1 MEIDFEIS
9 TLRTIKEFQSGLKSL
24 ITKYPNFDFKSAI
37 RFLET
42 GEKSNTIPEEAY
54 DEILRLNELRKNA
67 IQTEM
72 SVAKARAKLNGE
84 EIDPKYLDGSDFTYC
99 FESEVY
105 DKYSKF
111 AIYNFL
117 QFGPP
122 ISREEERNQKN
133 VNNDND
139 EPSI

>member
-24 ITKYPNFDFKSAI
+24 IAKYPNFDFKSAI
-37 RFLET
+37 NFLET
-42 GEKSNTIPEEAY
+42 GEKSVTIPEEAY
-54 DEILRLNELRKNA
+54 DELLRLNELRKNA

-72 SVAKARAKLNGE
+72 RVAKARAKLNGE

-122 ISREEERNQKN
+122 ISRESEISEQDSKS
-133 VNNDND
+133 DND
-139 EPSI
+139 ER

>member
-1 MEIDFEIS
+1 M
-9 TLRTIKEFQSGLKSL
+9 R
-24 ITKYPNFDFKSAI
+24 
-37 RFLET
+37 
-42 GEKSNTIPEEAY
+42 
-54 DEILRLNELRKNA
+54 
-67 IQTEM
+67 
-72 SVAKARAKLNGE
+72 VAKARAKLNGE

-122 ISREEERNQKN
+122 ISRESEKSEQDSKS
-133 VNNDND
+133 DND
-139 EPSI
+139 ER

>member
-37 RFLET
+37 NFLET
-42 GEKSNTIPEEAY
+42 GEKSVTIPEEAY
-54 DEILRLNELRKNA
+54 DELLRLNELRKNA

-122 ISREEERNQKN
+122 ISRESEISEQDSKS
-133 VNNDND
+133 DND
-139 EPSI
+139 ER

>member
-37 RFLET
+37 KFLET
-42 GEKSNTIPEEAY
+42 GEKSVTIPEEAY
-54 DEILRLNELRKNA
+54 DELLRLNELRKNA

-72 SVAKARAKLNGE
+72 RVAKARAKLNGE

-122 ISREEERNQKN
+122 ISRESEKSEQDSKS
-133 VNNDND
+133 DND
-139 EPSI
+139 ER

>member
-1 MEIDFEIS
+1 
-9 TLRTIKEFQSGLKSL
+9 
-24 ITKYPNFDFKSAI
+24 
-37 RFLET
+37 
-42 GEKSNTIPEEAY
+42 
-54 DEILRLNELRKNA
+54 
-67 IQTEM
+67 M

-122 ISREEERNQKN
+122 ISREERDQST
-133 VNNDND
+133 NDNND